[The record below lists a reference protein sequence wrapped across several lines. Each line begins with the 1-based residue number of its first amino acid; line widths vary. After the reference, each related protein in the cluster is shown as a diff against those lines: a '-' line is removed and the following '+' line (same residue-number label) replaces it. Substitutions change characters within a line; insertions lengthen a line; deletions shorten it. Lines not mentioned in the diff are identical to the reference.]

1 MRGGYRYRLAH
12 AYRGDVGGVNV
23 LGEVATVEAIVI
35 AVTACRP
42 VNVRPGSQ
50 ETTHRSPPTQR
61 AMCAVSS
68 LVIVDA
74 ETTSIAIDLL
84 PSCSR

>member
-1 MRGGYRYRLAH
+1 M
-12 AYRGDVGGVNV
+12 
-23 LGEVATVEAIVI
+23 GESATVEAIVM
-35 AVTACRP
+35 AVTACCP

-61 AMCAVSS
+61 AMCVVES

-74 ETTSIAIDLL
+74 ETTSIATDRS
-84 PSCSR
+84 PRARDSRTL